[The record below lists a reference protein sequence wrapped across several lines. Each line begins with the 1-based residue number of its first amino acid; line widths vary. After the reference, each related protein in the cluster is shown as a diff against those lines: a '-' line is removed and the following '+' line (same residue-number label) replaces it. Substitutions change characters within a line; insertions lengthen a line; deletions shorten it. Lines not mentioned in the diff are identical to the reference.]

1 MPFGARSA
9 GGAIHF
15 RLWAPACKRVGLEI
29 GRDSPRSVP
38 MQGEPGGW
46 HAASVEGL
54 KAGTAYAFRVD
65 DGAPVP
71 DPASRSN
78 PWGVNAPSAL
88 VDPGAFDWTD
98 ARWRGRPWHEAV
110 VYELHVG
117 TFTPEGTCRAAIA
130 KLDHLADAGIT
141 AIELM
146 PLAQFAGRR
155 NWGYDGVL
163 PFAPA
168 NAYGTPEDLKSFVDA
183 AHARGLMVLIDCVYN
198 HFGPEGNHL
207 ARYAPQFF
215 NAEHRTPWGAAINF
229 DGGDARTVRDFFIHN
244 ALYWIEELH
253 FDGVRLDAIHSI
265 ADDSPKHIVTE
276 IAAALSRGPGRERH
290 VHLVLENDR
299 NEARLLGAGGAAAQW
314 NDDWHH
320 AAHVLV
326 TGEKDGYY
334 RDYAPRP
341 AWFLA
346 RALAEGFAYQ
356 GEPSPHRD
364 GEPRGEPCAHLPP
377 QAFVAFLQ
385 NHDQV
390 GNRALGERLALLASP
405 EEAIPDPNDA
415 KTFAASKLRWDDLH
429 EPAHAAWLAR
439 YRALAALRREFIV
452 PHLEGGKHAARFEA
466 VEAGAVAVDW
476 TLGDASRLHLRANFS
491 TEPAPDIKR
500 APGALLHTEGDC
512 SAAQGLPAWGGIWTL
527 EMA

>member
-1 MPFGARSA
+1 MRREHAMPFGARGA

-15 RLWAPACKRVGLEI
+15 RLWAPACERVGLEI

-38 MQGEPGGW
+38 MQREPGGW

-54 KAGTAYAFRVD
+54 KAGPAYAFRVD

-71 DPASRSN
+71 DPASRST

-117 TFTPEGTCRAAIA
+117 TFTPEGTCRAAIQ

-215 NAEHRTPWGAAINF
+215 NAAHRTPWGAAINF
-229 DGGDARTVRDFFIHN
+229 GGGDARTVRDFFIHN

-253 FDGVRLDAIHSI
+253 FDGVRLDAMHSI

-276 IAAALSRGPGRERH
+276 IGEAISGGPGRERH

-320 AAHVLV
+320 AAHVLM

-334 RDYAPRP
+334 RDYASRP
-341 AWFLA
+341 AWFLS

-356 GEPSPHRD
+356 GEPSAHRE
-364 GEPRGEPCAHLPP
+364 GERRGEPSGQLPP

-385 NHDQV
+385 NHDQI
-390 GNRALGERLALLASP
+390 GNRALGERLALLAPPQALSLATAVLLLAP
-405 EEAIPDPNDA
+405 AAPMIFIGDEFGARTPCFYFCDFEGELARAVREGRRREFAAFDRFTDAKAREAIPDPNDA
-415 KTFAASKLRWDDLH
+415 KTFAASKLRWDDLR
-429 EPAHAAWLAR
+429 EPAHAA
-439 YRALAALRREFIV
+439 
-452 PHLEGGKHAARFEA
+452 
-466 VEAGAVAVDW
+466 
-476 TLGDASRLHLRANFS
+476 
-491 TEPAPDIKR
+491 
-500 APGALLHTEGDC
+500 C
-512 SAAQGLPAWGGIWTL
+512 
-527 EMA
+527 